1 MNGDRDVCVGGGM
14 CALTAPEVF
23 AQSEEDGLVQ
33 VIDPDPGES
42 AEVRRAISLCPAGAI
57 SITEISEE

>member
-1 MNGDRDVCVGGGM
+1 M